1 MLEKILR
8 VKEEKKKARL
18 LEIGLGVM
26 RVISCVGGQFFFWF
40 SGSLMCR
47 SSSFPLCVCTYTRH
61 LILLT

>member
-26 RVISCVGGQFFFWF
+26 RVISCVGGQFFFLVFWF
-40 SGSLMCR
+40 LDMQKQ
-47 SSSFPLCVCTYTRH
+47 
-61 LILLT
+61 